1 MEQKRKEQLLREVLT
16 LAKQTDP
23 LFQEKLHALIEH
35 FESQEQALQ
44 KVSAQN
50 QLLLKEREERIA
62 VLHQID
68 EKKNKVMLQQSKMA
82 AMGEMMDIIAHQ
94 WKQPLN
100 TLSMIND
107 MLKNDFEANRI
118 DKNYIDDIT
127 DTTSI
132 QIKYMV
138 NTLNEFRKFFRPSK
152 ENDHFTIHSA
162 LESVKVILKDELIKQ
177 NVTLHIEVDKKIK
190 VTGAKNEFVHLFIN
204 FIKNSIEAFNE
215 NGIHE
220 RFVTI
225 RAAKRHSKTVIEV
238 EDNAGGIPS
247 YIINDIFKLNFTT
260 KEKTSGTGIGL
271 YMSSQIV
278 QKHNGILSVAN
289 TPQGAIFTITL

>member
-1 MEQKRKEQLLREVLT
+1 MEQKRKEELLREVLA
-16 LAKQTDP
+16 LAKLTDP

-44 KVSAQN
+44 KVSAEN
-50 QLLLKEREERIA
+50 QILLKEREERIA

-107 MLKNDFEANRI
+107 MLKSDFEAGRI

-152 ENDHFTIHSA
+152 ENEYFSIHSA
-162 LESVKVILKDELIKQ
+162 LESVKIILKDELIQQ
-177 NVTLHIEVDKKIK
+177 NIVLETQIDKKIK
-190 VTGAKNEFVHLFIN
+190 IEGAKNEFVHLFIN

-215 NGIHE
+215 NRIAR
-220 RFVTI
+220 RFITI
-225 RAAKRHSKTVIEV
+225 RAYNRHAKTIIEV
-238 EDNAGGIPS
+238 EDNAGGIPP
-247 YIINDIFKLNFTT
+247 YILSDIFKLNFTT

-271 YMSSQIV
+271 YMSMQIV

-289 TPQGAIFTITL
+289 TPEGAIFTITL